1 MANPYKITE
10 DGKEFILGEIKDN
23 LIYYDLIKTMTY
35 LDVKGKLLFGSH
47 FKLYEEDFKIIYK
60 LLIYIIRDKEN
71 CKKHGMD
78 LNKGIL
84 LTGPIGCGKTSLMS
98 LIRHIV
104 PKERQ
109 YQMHSARTI
118 SFEYQKE
125 GHQVIENYN
134 KLKSFCFDDLG
145 VEQSL
150 KHYGNSC
157 NVMGEI
163 LLSRYDLWISH
174 KAITHA
180 TTNLN
185 ARELE
190 NWYGNR
196 VRSRMRQLFN
206 LVAFDKASK
215 DKRN

>member
-1 MANPYKITE
+1 MVNLYKITE
-10 DGKEFILGEIKDN
+10 QDQEYILGEIKDKI
-23 LIYYDLIKTMTY
+23 IYYDLVKTLSY
-35 LDVKGKLLFGSH
+35 LDVKGKLLFGTH
-47 FKLYEEDFKIIYK
+47 FKIYEEDFKTIYK

-71 CKKHGMD
+71 CNKHD
-78 LNKGIL
+78 INLNKGIL

-98 LIRHIV
+98 LIRHIL

-109 YQMHSARTI
+109 YQMHSARNI
-118 SFEYQKE
+118 SFEYQKD

-134 KLKSFCFDDLG
+134 KTKSFCFDDLG
-145 VEQSL
+145 IEQSL
-150 KHYGNSC
+150 KHYGNNC
-157 NVMGEI
+157 NILGEI

-185 ARELE
+185 AIELE
-190 NWYGNR
+190 EWYGNR

-206 LVAFDKASK
+206 LVAFDKESE

>member
-1 MANPYKITE
+1 MANLYKITE
-10 DGKEFILGEIKDN
+10 QDQEFILGEIKDDT
-23 LIYYDLIKTMTY
+23 IYYDLVKTMSY
-35 LDVKGKLLFGSH
+35 LDIKGKLLFGAH
-47 FKLYEEDFKIIYK
+47 FKIYEEDFKIIYK
-60 LLIYIIRDKEN
+60 LLIYNIRDKAN
-71 CKKHGMD
+71 CEKHGIN
-78 LNKGIL
+78 LNKGIM

-109 YQMHSARTI
+109 YQMQSARTI
-118 SFEYQKE
+118 SFEYQKD

-145 VEQSL
+145 IEQSL
-150 KHYGNSC
+150 KYYGNSC
-157 NVMGEI
+157 NVLGEI

-185 ARELE
+185 AQELE
-190 NWYGNR
+190 EWYGNR
-196 VRSRMRQLFN
+196 VRSRMRQMFN
-206 LVAFDKASK
+206 LIAFDKESL
-215 DKRN
+215 DKRS